1 MNLKDYLSYDGNLD
15 AMQWVLLDTETNGL
29 QVPIYVLELAAQRMR
44 DWTPM
49 GPPFRRLL
57 NHNRDIPPEAS
68 RINGY
73 TREILERDGDAPDRV
88 HRDFAQYAQGAPLVA
103 YNLDYDYDQVL
114 VPEWQ
119 RLGVSSS
126 SDRGFCMLRLAQRL
140 LDPVPAGNHKLQ
152 TLRQYYRLPERGAH
166 TALGDV
172 QTVIDLLQHVLR
184 PLAEARGLHS
194 IEDLSTFASQTW
206 FPTRIAFG
214 RFKGRDFREATHDE
228 GLRNWLQWLTKSANP
243 RTAEMGRWYLEQ
255 LRHRPIDTDFGT
267 SVTEQAGTNIVIHRD
282 PRRSELDR
290 LIEQARLR
298 LADLQAQYTRDLHA
312 SHAVMAG
319 LFERMRPLFEQRDQF
334 RLLVEYRRRYLEQ
347 LTNEGEEVAAQTAE
361 QYEHARAHTQREY
374 EQAAEA
380 SASQTRTLSQEE
392 EAELKALWRKLVR
405 LFHPDRHDPRQRAL
419 YDQLTALINRARDDC
434 DIQRLREIADD
445 PNGFLARMGLG
456 EMDDAVE
463 PTLDGLREIY
473 EGLQG
478 KILEL
483 MGQLDELYDS
493 DGWKLYQLSMQDD
506 NWLDVATPSQEV
518 DLKKQIEEL
527 RIQADQLAQ
536 EIAEIT
542 GQSVTF

>member
-1 MNLKDYLSYDGNLD
+1 
-15 AMQWVLLDTETNGL
+15 MQWVLLDTETNGL
-29 QVPIYVLELAAQRMR
+29 HAPIFVLELAAQRMR
-44 DWTPM
+44 DWTPE
-49 GPPFRRLL
+49 GPPFRKLL

-73 TREILERDGDAPDRV
+73 TREILERDGEPPDHV
-88 HRDFAQYAQGAPLVA
+88 HREFAQYAQGAPLVA

-119 RLGVSSS
+119 RLGVSNSS
-126 SDRGFCMLRLAQRL
+126 ARGFCMLRLAQRL

-184 PLAEARGLHS
+184 PLAGARGLHS
-194 IEDLSTFASQTW
+194 IEDLNTFASQTW
-206 FPTRIAFG
+206 FPTRVAFG
-214 RFKGRDFREATHDE
+214 RFKGRDFREAAHDE
-228 GLRNWLQWLTKSANP
+228 ALRDWLQWLTKSANP

-255 LRHRPIDTDFGT
+255 LRHRPIDSDFRA

-282 PRRSELDR
+282 PQRSELDR

-347 LTNEGEEVAAQTAE
+347 LTNEGDDVAAQTAE
-361 QYEHARAHTQREY
+361 QYEHARANTQREY

-380 SASQTRTLSQEE
+380 SASQTQTLSQEE

-456 EMDDAVE
+456 EIDNAVE
-463 PTLDGLREIY
+463 QTLDGLRDIY
-473 EGLQG
+473 EGLQAQ
-478 KILEL
+478 ILEL

-493 DGWKLYQLSMQDD
+493 DGWKLYQLSTQDD
-506 NWLDVATPSQEV
+506 NWLDVATRSHEV
-518 DLKKQIEEL
+518 EIKKQIEEL
-527 RIQADQLAQ
+527 QIQADQLAQ

-542 GQSVTF
+542 GQPVMF